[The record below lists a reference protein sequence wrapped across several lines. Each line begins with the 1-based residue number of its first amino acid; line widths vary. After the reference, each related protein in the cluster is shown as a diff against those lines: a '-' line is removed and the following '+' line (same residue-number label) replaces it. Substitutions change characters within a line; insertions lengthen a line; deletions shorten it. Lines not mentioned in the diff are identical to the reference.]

1 MKIYNLQK
9 CTNLQSAAIHTH
21 FIEWFSK
28 KFDKKDT
35 EPFFKPLR
43 SQENM

>member
-21 FIEWFSK
+21 YSK
-28 KFDKKDT
+28 KFDKEDT
-35 EPFFKPLR
+35 EPFLKPLR
-43 SQENM
+43 SQEDM